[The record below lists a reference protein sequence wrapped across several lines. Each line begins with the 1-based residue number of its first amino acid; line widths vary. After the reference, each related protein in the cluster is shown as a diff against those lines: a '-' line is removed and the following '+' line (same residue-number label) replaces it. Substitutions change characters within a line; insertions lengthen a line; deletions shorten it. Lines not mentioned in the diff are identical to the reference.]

1 MANTKP
7 RILVMGA
14 TGQVGKGVIPNLIAN
29 PKVQVI
35 AAARSPEKAS
45 SLGIPVVYL
54 DKPETIAP
62 ALEGIERVLFWS
74 TAQRI

>member
-7 RILVMGA
+7 RVLVMGA

-35 AAARSPEKAS
+35 AAARSPEKAAVWGFLS
-45 SLGIPVVYL
+45 CISTSINLRLSLQPW
-54 DKPETIAP
+54 KA
-62 ALEGIERVLFWS
+62 
-74 TAQRI
+74 